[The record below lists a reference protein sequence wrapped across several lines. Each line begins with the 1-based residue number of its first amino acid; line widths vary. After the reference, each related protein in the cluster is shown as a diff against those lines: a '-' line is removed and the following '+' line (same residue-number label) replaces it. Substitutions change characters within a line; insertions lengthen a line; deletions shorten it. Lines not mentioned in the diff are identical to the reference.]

1 MFPPFESYNAPY
13 KVVAMVLRTQSVKT
27 LFLVISAV
35 FVSGSCSFF
44 EPGSSILRG
53 NYAYQKGDYQTALLH
68 YLSREEESRIQQRIL
83 YNKATVYYALGEGL
97 PALKLWQDIDDERD
111 RELLF
116 SATFNAGVVYY
127 RSGQFV
133 EAYHAFRRTLEL
145 NPASLDAKKNL
156 ELTLE
161 RLEAESRS
169 PEKRPDEST
178 AEVSDDARRILQ
190 YIKRKEGSRWKAQEE
205 PSDVIQDW

>member
-1 MFPPFESYNAPY
+1 
-13 KVVAMVLRTQSVKT
+13 MVLRHSSFK
-27 LFLVISAV
+27 LVRWIGLTAAALSCFA
-35 FVSGSCSFF
+35 SCSFF

-53 NYAYQKGDYQTALLH
+53 NYAYQKGDYQTALLR
-68 YLSREEESRIQQRIL
+68 YLSREDESRLQQRII
-83 YNKATVYYALGEGL
+83 YNKAAVYYALGEGES
-97 PALKLWQDIDDERD
+97 ALELWQSIDDDRD

-116 SATFNAGVVYY
+116 SASFNAGVVYY
-127 RSGQFV
+127 RSGRFV

-161 RLEAESRS
+161 RLEAESRTPDNR
-169 PEKRPDEST
+169 PEESSE
-178 AEVSDDARRILQ
+178 EVTDDARRILQ

-205 PSDVIQDW
+205 SSDHVQDW

>member
-1 MFPPFESYNAPY
+1 
-13 KVVAMVLRTQSVKT
+13 MVLRKMFTRLLPAFILPF
-27 LFLVISAV
+27 LFA
-35 FVSGSCSFF
+35 SCSFF

-53 NYAYQKGDYQTALLH
+53 NYAYQKGDYQTALLR
-68 YLSREEESRIQQRIL
+68 YLSREEESRLQQRII
-83 YNKATVYYALGEGL
+83 YNKATVYYALGEGQS
-97 PALKLWQDIDDERD
+97 ALELWQEIDDERD

-116 SATFNAGVVYY
+116 AAGFNAGVVYY

-161 RLEAESRS
+161 RLEAETRS
-169 PEKRPDEST
+169 PDSRPDESLS
-178 AEVSDDARRILQ
+178 EVSDDARRILQ

-205 PSDVIQDW
+205 PSDAVRDW

>member
-1 MFPPFESYNAPY
+1 
-13 KVVAMVLRTQSVKT
+13 MVLNKKFI
-27 LFLVISAV
+27 LLLPALALPFLL
-35 FVSGSCSFF
+35 GSCSFF

-53 NYAYQKGDYQTALLH
+53 NYAYQKGDYQTALLR
-68 YLSREEESRIQQRIL
+68 YLSQEEESRLQQRII
-83 YNKATVYYALGEGL
+83 YNKATVYYALGEGQ
-97 PALKLWQDIDDERD
+97 PALELWQEIDDERD

-116 SATFNAGVVYY
+116 AAGFNAGVVYY

-133 EAYHAFRRTLEL
+133 EAYRAFRRTLEL

-169 PEKRPDEST
+169 SDSRPDESAT
-178 AEVSDDARRILQ
+178 EVTDDARRILQ

-205 PSDVIQDW
+205 PSDAVQDW